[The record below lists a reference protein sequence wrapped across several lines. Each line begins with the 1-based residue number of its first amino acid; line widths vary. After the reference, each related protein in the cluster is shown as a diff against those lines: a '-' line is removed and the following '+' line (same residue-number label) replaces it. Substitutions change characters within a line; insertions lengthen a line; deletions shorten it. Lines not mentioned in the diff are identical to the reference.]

1 MGKFNLKE
9 TGFMS
14 GILEGVKV
22 LDFGRYI
29 AGPFCGA
36 LLADYGAEVIRI
48 ERVSGSE
55 DRYVTPVTEDG
66 QGAMFLQLNRNKM
79 GLTLNPT
86 KDKGREI
93 VRRLVENSDIV
104 IANLSEQ
111 TLKSMGLDY
120 DDLKLIN
127 PGIILTSNTAFGT
140 TGPYAERVGFDGV
153 AQAMSG
159 AMDMTGQP
167 DQPTKAYAPYV
178 DFCSASLAAFGTLL
192 AYLEKQKT
200 GKGQRVQTSLL
211 QTALT
216 TTNSLLIE
224 QEILNVNRVASMNRA
239 QTSGPSDTFKT
250 KDGWILV
257 QTVGGPLF
265 ERWVKL
271 MGEENWLNDERF
283 NDDLSRGENGELIS
297 ARMSD
302 WCAER
307 TSQEAIQA
315 LESSRIPVGEVLK
328 AKETLNEEH
337 ILKKGSFIKM
347 KYPTIDKEYS
357 VVGPAIELSENPGQI
372 KTRSPELGEHNIEI
386 LSGLG
391 YTQEDIEQFKIDR
404 II

>member
-104 IANLSEQ
+104 IANLPEQ

-200 GKGQRVQTSLL
+200 GRGQRVQTSLL

-347 KYPTIDKEYS
+347 KYPTMDKEYS

-391 YTQEDIEQFKIDR
+391 YTQEDIEQFNIDR

>member
-1 MGKFNLKE
+1 
-9 TGFMS
+9 MS
-14 GILEGVKV
+14 GVLEGVKV

-48 ERVSGSE
+48 ERVNGSE
-55 DRYVTPVTEDG
+55 DRYVTPVSEDG
-66 QGAMFLQLNRNKM
+66 QGAMFLQLNRNKL

-86 KDKGREI
+86 KEKGQEI
-93 VRRLVENSDIV
+93 VKKLVQKSDIV
-104 IANLSEQ
+104 IANLPEQ

-120 DDLKLIN
+120 EELKEIN

-159 AMDMTGQP
+159 AMDMTGEP
-167 DQPTKAYAPYV
+167 EQPTKAYAPYV

-224 QEILNVNRVASMNRA
+224 QEILNINRVASLNRA

-265 ERWVKL
+265 ERWVNL
-271 MGEENWLNDERF
+271 IGEKDWLEDKRF
-283 NDDLSRGENGELIS
+283 KDDLSRGENGHLIS
-297 ARMSD
+297 ERMSE

-307 TSQEAIQA
+307 TSKEAIME
-315 LESSRIPVGEVLK
+315 LEGSRIPVGEVLK
-328 AKETLNEEH
+328 ASETLKEEH
-337 ILKKGSFIKM
+337 ILKKGSFVKLN
-347 KYPTIDKEYS
+347 YPTMDKEYS
-357 VVGPAIELSENPGQI
+357 VVGPAVELSENPGVI
-372 KTRSPELGEHNIEI
+372 KSRSPQLGEHNEEI

-391 YTQEDIEQFKIDR
+391 YSQDEITQLKSER

>member
-1 MGKFNLKE
+1 
-9 TGFMS
+9 MS
-14 GILEGVKV
+14 GVLEGVKV

-48 ERVSGSE
+48 ERVNGSE
-55 DRYVTPVTEDG
+55 DRYVTPVSEDG
-66 QGAMFLQLNRNKM
+66 QGAMFLQLNRNKL

-86 KDKGREI
+86 KEKGQEI
-93 VRRLVENSDIV
+93 VKKLVQKSDIV
-104 IANLSEQ
+104 IANLPEQ

-120 DDLKLIN
+120 EELKEIN

-159 AMDMTGQP
+159 AMDMTGEP
-167 DQPTKAYAPYV
+167 EQPTKAYAPYV

-224 QEILNVNRVASMNRA
+224 QEILNINRVASLNRA

-265 ERWVKL
+265 ERWVNL
-271 MGEENWLNDERF
+271 MGEKDWLEDKRF
-283 NDDLSRGENGELIS
+283 KDDLSRGENGHLIS
-297 ARMSD
+297 ERMSE

-307 TSQEAIQA
+307 TSKEAIME
-315 LESSRIPVGEVLK
+315 LEGSRIPVGEVLK
-328 AKETLNEEH
+328 ASETLKEEH
-337 ILKKGSFIKM
+337 ILKKGSFVKLN
-347 KYPTIDKEYS
+347 YPTMDKEYS
-357 VVGPAIELSENPGQI
+357 VVGPAVELSENPGVI
-372 KTRSPELGEHNIEI
+372 RSRSPQLGEHNEEI
-386 LSGLG
+386 LTGLG
-391 YTQEDIEQFKIDR
+391 YSQDEITQLKLER

>member
-1 MGKFNLKE
+1 MGKFKLKE
-9 TGFMS
+9 RGFMS

-104 IANLSEQ
+104 IANLPEQ

-297 ARMSD
+297 ARMAD

-347 KYPTIDKEYS
+347 KYPTMDKEYS

-372 KTRSPELGEHNIEI
+372 KTRSPELGEHNVEI

>member
-1 MGKFNLKE
+1 
-9 TGFMS
+9 MS
-14 GILEGVKV
+14 GILDGVKV

-48 ERVSGSE
+48 ERVNGSE

-66 QGAMFLQLNRNKM
+66 QGAMFLQLNRNKL

-86 KDKGREI
+86 KEKGREI
-93 VRRLVENSDIV
+93 VRRLVKNSDIV
-104 IANLSEQ
+104 IANLPEQ

-120 DDLKLIN
+120 IDLKSIN

-159 AMDMTGQP
+159 AMDMTGNP

-192 AYLEKQKT
+192 AYIEKQKT

-265 ERWVKL
+265 ERWAKL
-271 MGEENWLNDERF
+271 MGEDNWLNDERF
-283 NDDLSRGENGELIS
+283 NNDLSRGENGELIS

-302 WCAER
+302 WCSER
-307 TSQEAIQA
+307 TSQEAIKD
-315 LESSRIPVGEVLK
+315 LENSRIPVGEILK
-328 AKETLNEEH
+328 AEETLNEEH
-337 ILKKGSFIKM
+337 ILKKGSFIKLN
-347 KYPTIDKEYS
+347 YPTMNEEYS

-386 LSGLG
+386 LSSLG

>member
-1 MGKFNLKE
+1 
-9 TGFMS
+9 MS

-55 DRYVTPVTEDG
+55 DRYVTPVTKDG

-104 IANLSEQ
+104 IANLPEQ

-200 GKGQRVQTSLL
+200 GRGQRVQTSLL

-265 ERWVKL
+265 ERWVNL
-271 MGEENWLNDERF
+271 MGEDDWLTDERF
-283 NDDLSRGENGELIS
+283 KDDLSRGENGELIS

-307 TSQEAIQA
+307 TSQEAIEA

-328 AKETLNEEH
+328 AKQTLNEEH
-337 ILKKGSFIKM
+337 ILKKGSYIKM
-347 KYPTIDKEYS
+347 SYPTMDKEYS

-372 KTRSPELGEHNIEI
+372 KTRSPELGEHNVEI
-386 LSGLG
+386 LSSLG
-391 YTQEDIEQFKIDR
+391 YTQEDIEQFKTDR

>member
-1 MGKFNLKE
+1 
-9 TGFMS
+9 MS

-48 ERVSGSE
+48 ERVNGSE
-55 DRYVTPVTEDG
+55 DRYVTPVSNDG
-66 QGAMFLQLNRNKM
+66 QGAMFLQLNRNKL

-86 KDKGREI
+86 KDKGKEI
-93 VRRLVENSDIV
+93 VKRLVERSDIV
-104 IANLSEQ
+104 IANLPEQ
-111 TLKSMGLDY
+111 TLKSMGLNY
-120 DDLKLIN
+120 EDLKSIN

-159 AMDMTGQP
+159 AMDMTGDP
-167 DQPTKAYAPYV
+167 EKPTKAYAPYV

-192 AYLEKQKT
+192 AFLEKQKT

-216 TTNSLLIE
+216 TTNSLLID
-224 QEILNVNRVASMNRA
+224 QVILNVNREASMNRA

-257 QTVGGPLF
+257 QTVGRPLF
-265 ERWVKL
+265 ERWANL
-271 MGEENWLNDERF
+271 MGDDHWLNDKKFE
-283 NDDLSRGENGELIS
+283 DDLSRGENGLIIS
-297 ARMSD
+297 ERMAE
-302 WCAER
+302 WCSQR
-307 TSQEAIQA
+307 TSTEAIKE

-328 AKETLNEEH
+328 ANETLHEEH

-347 KYPTIDKEYS
+347 KYPTMDKEYS
-357 VVGPAIELSENPGQI
+357 VVGPAIDLSENPGEI

-391 YTQEDIEQFKIDR
+391 YSQEEIDQLKEDR

>member
-1 MGKFNLKE
+1 
-9 TGFMS
+9 MS
-14 GILEGVKV
+14 GILDGVKV

-48 ERVSGSE
+48 ERVNGSE
-55 DRYVTPVTEDG
+55 DRYVTPVTKDG

-86 KDKGREI
+86 KEKGREI
-93 VRRLVENSDIV
+93 VRRLVKNSDIV
-104 IANLSEQ
+104 IANLPEQ

-120 DDLKLIN
+120 KDLKSIN

-159 AMDMTGQP
+159 AMDMTGNP

-192 AYLEKQKT
+192 AYIEKQKT
-200 GKGQRVQTSLL
+200 GRGQRVQTSLL

-265 ERWVKL
+265 ERWAKL
-271 MGEENWLNDERF
+271 MGEDNWLNDERF
-283 NDDLSRGENGELIS
+283 NNDLSRGENGELIS

-302 WCAER
+302 WCSER
-307 TSQEAIQA
+307 TSQEAIKD
-315 LESSRIPVGEVLK
+315 LENSRIPVGEILK
-328 AKETLNEEH
+328 AEETLNEEH

-347 KYPTIDKEYS
+347 NYPTMNEEYS

-386 LSGLG
+386 LSSLG

>member
-1 MGKFNLKE
+1 
-9 TGFMS
+9 MS

-48 ERVSGSE
+48 ERVNGSE
-55 DRYVTPVTEDG
+55 DRYVTPVSNDG
-66 QGAMFLQLNRNKM
+66 QGAMFLQLNRNKL

-86 KDKGREI
+86 KDKGKEI
-93 VRRLVENSDIV
+93 VKRLVERSDIV
-104 IANLSEQ
+104 IANLPEQ
-111 TLKSMGLDY
+111 TLKSMGLNY
-120 DDLKLIN
+120 EDLKSIN

-159 AMDMTGQP
+159 AMDMTGDP
-167 DQPTKAYAPYV
+167 EKPTKAYAPYV

-192 AYLEKQKT
+192 AFLEKQKT

-224 QEILNVNRVASMNRA
+224 QEILNVNREASMNRA

-257 QTVGGPLF
+257 QTVGRPLF
-265 ERWVKL
+265 ERWANL
-271 MGEENWLNDERF
+271 MGEDHWLNDKKFE
-283 NDDLSRGENGELIS
+283 DDLSRGENGLIIS
-297 ARMSD
+297 ERMAE
-302 WCAER
+302 WCSQR
-307 TSQEAIQA
+307 TSAEAIKE

-328 AKETLNEEH
+328 ANETLHEEH

-347 KYPTIDKEYS
+347 KYPTMDKEYS
-357 VVGPAIELSENPGQI
+357 VVGPAIDLSENPGEI
-372 KTRSPELGEHNIEI
+372 RTRSPELGEHNIEI

-391 YTQEDIEQFKIDR
+391 YSQEEIDQLKEDR

>member
-1 MGKFNLKE
+1 
-9 TGFMS
+9 MS

-36 LLADYGAEVIRI
+36 LLADYGAEVIRV
-48 ERVSGSE
+48 ERVDGSE
-55 DRYVTPVTEDG
+55 DRYVTPVSKDG
-66 QGAMFLQLNRNKM
+66 QGAMFLQLNRNKL

-86 KDKGREI
+86 KDKGKEI
-93 VRRLVENSDIV
+93 VKKLVEKADIV
-104 IANLSEQ
+104 IANLPEQ

-120 DDLKLIN
+120 DKLKLIN
-127 PGIILTSNTAFGT
+127 EGIILTSNTAFGT
-140 TGPYAERVGFDGV
+140 TGPYADRVGFDGV

-159 AMDMTGQP
+159 AMDMTGDP

-192 AYLEKQKT
+192 AYIKKQKT

-224 QEILNVNRVASMNRA
+224 QEILNVNRIASMNRA
-239 QTSGPSDTFKT
+239 QTSGPSDTFQT

-257 QTVGGPLF
+257 QTVGKPLF
-265 ERWVKL
+265 ERWANL
-271 MGEENWLNDERF
+271 MNEESWLTDERF
-283 NDDLSRGENGELIS
+283 KDDLSRGDNGHLIS
-297 ARMSD
+297 ERMSL

-307 TSQEAIQA
+307 TSKQAIEE
-315 LESSRIPVGEVLK
+315 LEKSRIPVGEVLK
-328 AKETLNEEH
+328 AEETLNEEH
-337 ILKKGSFIKM
+337 ILEKGSFIKM
-347 KYPTIDKEYS
+347 KYPTMEKEYS
-357 VVGPAIELSENPGQI
+357 VVGPAVELSQNPGKI
-372 KTRSPELGEHNIEI
+372 VKRSPELGEHNQEI

-391 YTQEDIEQFKIDR
+391 YSLEEIEKLKEER

>member
-104 IANLSEQ
+104 IANLPEQ

-283 NDDLSRGENGELIS
+283 KDDLSRGENGELIS

-347 KYPTIDKEYS
+347 KYPTMDKEYS

-372 KTRSPELGEHNIEI
+372 KTRSPELGEHNVEI